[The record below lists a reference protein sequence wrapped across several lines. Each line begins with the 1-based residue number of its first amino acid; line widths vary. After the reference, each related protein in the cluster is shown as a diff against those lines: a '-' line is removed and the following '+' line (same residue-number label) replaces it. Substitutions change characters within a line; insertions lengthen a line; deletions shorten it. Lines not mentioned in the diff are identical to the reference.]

1 MWEWSGG
8 SVQEGRVGGVS
19 ILLLSVTVQLMFA
32 PAQRQ
37 YHQVGYG
44 RDGKRGA
51 FPGDPRW

>member
-8 SVQEGRVGGVS
+8 SVQEGRVGRVS